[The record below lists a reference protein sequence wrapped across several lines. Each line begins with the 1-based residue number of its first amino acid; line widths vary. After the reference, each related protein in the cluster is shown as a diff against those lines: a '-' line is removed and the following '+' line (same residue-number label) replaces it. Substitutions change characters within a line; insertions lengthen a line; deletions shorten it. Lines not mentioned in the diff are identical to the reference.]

1 MQRHNVQQGTQEWH
15 DLRARIPYSAS
26 MAPVIMGAS
35 SKGTRSELLRILA
48 GYEEKN
54 YPKWV
59 EEVLFPRGHAIEE
72 ATRPLIESE
81 IDDELFP
88 VTGSKTF
95 DGLDLLASCDGMTML
110 GDLNWECKSWNA
122 EKAKAVR
129 AKAVPA
135 EDYWQVV
142 HQALVNEDAERS
154 MYTVSDGED
163 QRESVTLTREQIGED
178 FDKLLAAWRQFDADL
193 RNYQHEEKP
202 AEVVGSAPGEVPSLH
217 IELAG
222 EVTAS
227 NLPAVRE
234 TAIARIQSINTD
246 LATDEDFADAE
257 ATVKWCKT
265 LEDRIKAAK
274 EHALSQTE
282 SIDALFRTMDE
293 IAGEARKARLSLDKQ
308 VKSRKDEIRGE
319 IIDKRLAELREHYRQ
334 INDGI
339 NGASLHEPTGARQRI
354 AAAMKNKR
362 TIVSL
367 RDAADQAVA
376 DMKLEA
382 NDRADNAHAVLKRID
397 AVADEHRHLFPDRG
411 ALITADPAQI
421 EDTIKARIADHQQA
435 VAERERAEKQREA
448 EGRERQARLD
458 AMEVANAERESDER
472 KVAAHVAQPAEDD
485 MAGIAANT
493 TGIAINTAATNH
505 PTPDAFDEVIEWAR
519 HHGATINAEARNELM
534 DILNVVEEPA

>member
-1 MQRHNVQQGTQEWH
+1 EWH

-26 MAPVIMGAS
+26 MAPIIMGAS
-35 SKGTRSELLRILA
+35 SKGTRSELLRILS

-54 YPKWV
+54 YPQWV
-59 EEVLFPRGHAIEE
+59 LDVLFPRGHEIEE
-72 ATRPLIESE
+72 ATRPMIEAE

-88 VTGSKTF
+88 VTGSATF
-95 DGLDLLASCDGMTML
+95 GEFELLASYDGMTML

-122 EKAKAVR
+122 KKAEAVR
-129 AKAVPA
+129 NGDIPD

-142 HQALVNEDAERS
+142 HQALVNMDAEHS
-154 MYTVSDGED
+154 MYTVSDGKNK
-163 QRESVTLTREQIGED
+163 RESVTLARSD
-178 FDKLLAAWRQFDADL
+178 FGGHFDTLLAAWRQFDADL
-193 RNYQHEEKP
+193 RNYEHEEKP
-202 AEVVGSAPGEVPSLH
+202 AEVVGSAPSEVPSLH

-257 ATVKWCKT
+257 ATVKWCKK

-308 VKSRKDEIRGE
+308 VKARKDEIRAE
-319 IIDKRLAELREHYRQ
+319 IIEKRLADLQEHYRQ

-339 NGASLHEPTGARQRI
+339 NGAALQEPADARQRI

-397 AVADEHRHLFPDRG
+397 AVADEHRHLFPDRVG
-411 ALITADPAQI
+411 LITADPAQI

-448 EGRERQARLD
+448 EERERRARLD

-472 KVAAHVAQPAEDD
+472 KAASPVVQPAEDD
-485 MAGIAANT
+485 MAEIVGNENVIDASNVYT
-493 TGIAINTAATNH
+493 TARNYPA
-505 PTPDAFDEVIEWAR
+505 PDTFDEVIGWAQ
-519 HHGATINAEARNELM
+519 HHGATITPDARNELM
-534 DILNVVEEPA
+534 DILNVVEELA

>member
-1 MQRHNVQQGTQEWH
+1 MKRHNVQQGTQEWH

-26 MAPVIMGAS
+26 MAPIIMGAS

-72 ATRPLIESE
+72 ATRPLIEAE
-81 IDDELFP
+81 LDDELFP
-88 VTGSKTF
+88 VTGSATF
-95 DGLDLLASCDGMTML
+95 DGIELLASCDGMTML

-122 EKAKAVR
+122 KKAEAVSNGDI
-129 AKAVPA
+129 PD

-142 HQALVNEDAERS
+142 HQALVNEDAERC
-154 MYTVSDGED
+154 MYTVSDGQD
-163 QRESVTLTREQIGED
+163 KRESVTIARSD
-178 FDKLLAAWRQFDADL
+178 FGGHLDTLLAAWRQFDEDL

-202 AEVVGSAPGEVPSLH
+202 AEVVGSAPGDVPSLH
-217 IELAG
+217 IELDGA
-222 EVTAS
+222 VTAS

-234 TAIARIQSINTD
+234 TAIAKIRSINTD

-282 SIDALFRTMDE
+282 SVDALFRTMDE

-319 IIDKRLAELREHYRQ
+319 IVDKRLGEIREHYGQ
-334 INDGI
+334 INDGL
-339 NGASLHEPTGARQRI
+339 NGVDLGVPTDARQRI

-397 AVADEHRHLFPDRG
+397 AVADEHRHLFPDRAG
-411 ALITADPAQI
+411 LITADPAQI

-435 VAERERAEKQREA
+435 VAERERAEKLREA
-448 EGRERQARLD
+448 EERQRQAQLD
-458 AMEVANAERESDER
+458 AMEVANAERGSDER
-472 KVAAHVAQPAEDD
+472 KAAAQVAQPAEDD
-485 MAGIAANT
+485 MAAIAANT
-493 TGIAINTAATNH
+493 TPADY

-519 HHGATINAEARNELM
+519 HHGATITPAARNELM
-534 DILNVVEEPA
+534 DILNVVEETA